1 MVGTSATTMME
12 VRTTVGT
19 GPKVARDLRRRE
31 RKGGAKSKRKIGEVG
46 KARCAPRDD
55 DVLPDSLEGAIQQAA
70 EAVGTAVRAGSGRAT
85 AEILLPELWDPI
97 SGALMADE
105 GDQQKFWEITRY
117 FAELLVRE
125 LHVRAR
131 VLYPDMGCAAM
142 LKNAWPDAGFEIGC
156 LADRNP
162 VQDTDEIV
170 LIAAPDPQG
179 LEDAK
184 RITNLAEGVPVVLF
198 NPRLVSG
205 DVGIGLNVRRM
216 RANFLKTFVVAY
228 SLRPVGAGSVFRK
241 YPGNWQVFV
250 EETDLP
256 GRYRK
261 VYDSPL
267 RPQGERLDAILEEA
281 MEDESPSDEQAGGG
295 TSVLNNL
302 GKTLAS
308 MQRFMRSLS
317 Q

>member
-1 MVGTSATTMME
+1 VAMVHAVQGFRGKIARE
-12 VRTTVGT
+12 GQVG
-19 GPKVARDLRRRE
+19 GRKGWRRE
-31 RKGGAKSKRKIGEVG
+31 EKRKARAW
-46 KARCAPRDD
+46 KTRCAPRDD
-55 DVLPDSLEGAIQQAA
+55 DVLPESLEGAVQQAA
-70 EAVGTAVRAGSGRAT
+70 EAVGTAVRAGGGRAT

-125 LHVRAR
+125 LDVRAK

-156 LADRNP
+156 LADRTP
-162 VQDTDEIV
+162 VQDTDELV

-184 RITNLAEGVPVVLF
+184 RITQLAGAVPVVLF

-216 RANFLKTFVVAY
+216 REQFLKTFVMAY
-228 SLRPVGAGSVFRK
+228 SLRPIGAGSVFRK

-250 EETDLP
+250 EEQDTP

-261 VYDSPL
+261 VYDSTI

-281 MEDESPSDEQAGGG
+281 LETAEPGDPDGGG
-295 TSVLNNL
+295 PSFLNNV
-302 GKTLAS
+302 GRTLAS